1 MEKEK
6 ILREKLEKLR
16 KCKGLSKED
25 LEGRYK
31 NSYQRLKVEIKDCA
45 TEILREIALGNLMWS
60 SIDYMAAANEVNDF
74 LKQTEG
80 RAIMKNISHVL
91 YTNCSYEEFYA
102 ECLKMRE
109 QVTKIFFKY
118 SLLKREKM
126 QAEE

>member
-6 ILREKLEKLR
+6 MLREKLEKLR

-31 NSYQRLKVEIKDCA
+31 NSYMRLKVEIKDCA
-45 TEILREIALGNLMWS
+45 TEILREIALGSFMWS
-60 SIDYMAAANEVNDF
+60 SIDYIAAAEEINNF
-74 LKQTEG
+74 LAQTEG

-109 QVTKIFFKY
+109 QVTNVFLKY
-118 SLLKREKM
+118 SLLKRENI
-126 QAEE
+126 AEE